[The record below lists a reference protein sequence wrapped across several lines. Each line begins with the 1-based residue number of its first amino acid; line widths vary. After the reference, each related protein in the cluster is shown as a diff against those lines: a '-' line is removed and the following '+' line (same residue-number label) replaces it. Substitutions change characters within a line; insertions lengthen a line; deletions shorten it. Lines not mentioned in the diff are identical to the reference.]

1 MGAATLVRVLLHRF
15 LTKSY
20 TVNEDTSRNEEVT
33 DRCGNRTAYEYDA
46 SGRTAKVT
54 SKTPDG
60 TEIAHVSYAY
70 DPFDNMT
77 EIVRGDGMK
86 CVRALA

>member
-1 MGAATLVRVLLHRF
+1 M
-15 LTKSY
+15 
-20 TVNEDTSRNEEVT
+20 
-33 DRCGNRTAYEYDA
+33 
-46 SGRTAKVT
+46 T

-86 CVRALA
+86 YVRALA